1 MALLVIPLLATAVV
15 VCAAVGWRM
24 MRTSTLDAI
33 AGNLVPLEASEA
45 SVPVLVRVVDM
56 LGIRSQRLL
65 LSAYGPRRRAR
76 LDARLE
82 GAGRPEG
89 LTERDFLR
97 RKAGYTVLG
106 LLMGLFFWL
115 AGQTFLALLL
125 IAVCF
130 VWMDVWLRSVRV
142 RRQREI
148 AKALPDF
155 LDVLAVTVSAGLS
168 LQGALDRVSAQ
179 DEGPLGQEV
188 RRTLNDLQ
196 YGMSRR
202 AALESLR
209 ERNPVP
215 SLASFVT
222 AMLQAEELGTPL
234 AQALMEIAGEVR
246 RETAQVARQQAAKAG
261 PKVSLVVTTT
271 IVPGAMLLIT
281 AGLVLS
287 QLPRFSGIFG
297 D

>member
-1 MALLVIPLLATAVV
+1 VALLLIPLASTAVI
-15 VCAAVGWRM
+15 VCAFVGWRM
-24 MRTSTLDAI
+24 MRT
-33 AGNLVPLEASEA
+33 NPLEAVAAGLLPSDGDEA
-45 SVPVLVRVVDM
+45 GAPLLLRLVDG
-56 LGIRSQRLL
+56 LGVRSSRLL

-82 GAGRPEG
+82 GSGRPEG

-97 RKAGYTVLG
+97 RKAGFTVLG
-106 LLMGLFFWL
+106 LIMGLFFWL
-115 AGQTFLALLL
+115 SGQGLLALVLV
-125 IAVCF
+125 AACF
-130 VWMDVWLRSVRV
+130 LWMDVWLRAVRS
-142 RRQREI
+142 RRQHEI
-148 AKALPDF
+148 AKGLPDF

-168 LQGALDRVSAQ
+168 LQGALERVAAS

-188 RRTLNDLQ
+188 RRTLNDLR

-202 AALESLR
+202 QALEALR
-209 ERNPVP
+209 NRNSVP
-215 SLASFVT
+215 SLSSFVT

-246 RETAQVARQQAAKAG
+246 RDSAQLARQQAAKAG

-287 QLPRFSGIFG
+287 NIPRFQGVFG
-297 D
+297 G

>member
-1 MALLVIPLLATAVV
+1 MALLLIPLMATLVV
-15 VCAAVGWRM
+15 LCAAVGWRM
-24 MRTSTLDAI
+24 TRTSPLDAV
-33 AGNLVPLEASEA
+33 AEGLLPREDAAANA
-45 SVPVLVRVVDM
+45 PVLVRVVDALGVRSSRM
-56 LGIRSQRLL
+56 LLT
-65 LSAYGPRRRAR
+65 AYGPRRRAN

-97 RKAGYTVLG
+97 RKAGFSVLG

-115 AGQTFLALLL
+115 AGQSFLALLL
-125 IAVCF
+125 VGVCGL
-130 VWMDVWLRSVRV
+130 WMDVWLRAVRS
-142 RRQREI
+142 RRQHEI
-148 AKALPDF
+148 ARSLPDF

-168 LQGALDRVSAQ
+168 LQGALERISEHD
-179 DEGPLGQEV
+179 DGPLGQEV
-188 RRTLNDLQ
+188 RRTLNDLR

-202 AALESLR
+202 QALESLR
-209 ERNPVP
+209 NRNAVP

-246 RETAQVARQQAAKAG
+246 RESAQLARQQAAKAG

-281 AGLVLS
+281 AALVLAN
-287 QLPRFSGIFG
+287 LPRFSGVFG
-297 D
+297 G